1 MSKSRARVRASK
13 DANAVHHC
21 RFIAYVDTSTYM
33 LAEFV
38 ARTKLTHVGP
48 G

>member
-1 MSKSRARVRASK
+1 MSKSRARVRVSK
-13 DANAVHHC
+13 NGNAVAHC

-38 ARTKLTHVGP
+38 A
-48 G
+48 